1 MGLPPDDPNIY
12 FGREYL
18 LAESKGGV
26 VWSCYGDSKAIR
38 SMSGQA
44 RQAFGAS
51 GKSYDKALA
60 ALLKNGYRVVGELNS
75 AGKWCS
81 QHFSYPATGD
91 VRGGAIADVPLSV
104 RYPLS
109 SKVKEAF
116 KDSKGAD
123 WF

>member
-1 MGLPPDDPNIY
+1 
-12 FGREYL
+12 
-18 LAESKGGV
+18 
-26 VWSCYGDSKAIR
+26 
-38 SMSGQA
+38 MSGQA